1 MEHRSQSGAVV
12 KRSSVKHRLGF
23 KPWTVVVASV
33 VVSAL
38 VVAAVGVLCALLDPI
53 LQELRAGRV
62 KEESGAEARMLGFWS
77 ILVLSIFAGLSC
89 CFFSWTLIYLNSYK
103 PGTVPPTLLTLLCR
117 DKNNKDLLL
126 DYGVAVLNGSMATLA
141 VIWNLI

>member
-1 MEHRSQSGAVV
+1 MRFFGVSKGSHS
-12 KRSSVKHRLGF
+12 
-23 KPWTVVVASV
+23 PWIFTV
-33 VVSAL
+33 
-38 VVAAVGVLCALLDPI
+38 GPLD
-53 LQELRAGRV
+53 LRGKLRAGRV